1 MEKRVILK
9 INNEEI
15 PLNSF
20 VQELI
25 SSTILGMISSLKKK
39 EEEIESVEIA
49 IKWED
54 ETQF

>member
-15 PLNSF
+15 PLNYF
-20 VQELI
+20 VQEFI

-39 EEEIESVEIA
+39 EEIVRIVEIV
-49 IKWED
+49 IELKNES
-54 ETQF
+54 ET